1 MEVAAAALS
10 QRTGNK
16 GDQFPGSHCRGW
28 EEIQSRHVAP
38 SNMRPNAEFLTRD
51 HSLGMSLWPGLMAEA
66 PEEVSS
72 NRQCLPLHPG
82 PLIPTLTEK
91 IMFWGRS
98 KGTGDEIPMSHIR
111 MSL

>member
-38 SNMRPNAEFLTRD
+38 SNMRPNAEFLTWGSLLRD
-51 HSLGMSLWPGLMAEA
+51 EPVAWPDGRGTWRGQLQQT
-66 PEEVSS
+66 VSAT
-72 NRQCLPLHPG
+72 PP
-82 PLIPTLTEK
+82 
-91 IMFWGRS
+91 
-98 KGTGDEIPMSHIR
+98 
-111 MSL
+111 